1 MDNVSIACVYKWEF
15 AGKAR
20 AEVME
25 MGKGS
30 NRYNKPLNSSMAA
43 NEKEI
48 INLGKQMENLRT
60 NQELKKYG
68 EKPDPLQ
75 DEKNS

>member
-1 MDNVSIACVYKWEF
+1 
-15 AGKAR
+15 
-20 AEVME
+20 ME
-25 MGKGS
+25 KGRENQKDKNDS
-30 NRYNKPLNSSMAA
+30 PYNSSMAA

-75 DEKNS
+75 DEKKK